1 MQEKELIRR
10 REEQESGGRGESKEN
25 NDKEKWT
32 KATRELE
39 NLLSESRERR
49 RGLEEENKN
58 LKRDKNDLSR
68 NLEAERAE
76 SNRVRTEMNI
86 VRVNSEKAKKI
97 GKEKLERTES
107 DLMGAQKQISDLIDK
122 MKEYERR
129 YGYLN
134 DIRQEEEEMEKKER
148 EVRERQRGERE
159 CPERDELVGKRER
172 SLGGEK

>member
-32 KATRELE
+32 KATWELE
-39 NLLSESRERR
+39 NLLSESRER

-134 DIRQEEEEMEKKER
+134 DIRQEEEEMEKKEG
-148 EVRERQRGERE
+148 EVRERDREGRERM
-159 CPERDELVGKRER
+159 PGKR
-172 SLGGEK
+172 